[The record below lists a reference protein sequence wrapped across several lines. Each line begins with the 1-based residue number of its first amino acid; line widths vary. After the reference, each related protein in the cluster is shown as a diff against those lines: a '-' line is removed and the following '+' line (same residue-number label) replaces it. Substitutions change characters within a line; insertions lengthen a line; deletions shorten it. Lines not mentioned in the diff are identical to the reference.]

1 MDELADLLTNRNKLR
16 TTLYSVEFELFEID
30 KKIKSYMYQEGAEE
44 RQVNGQTVTYKP
56 SFQWSKELLRP
67 LLEIM
72 SEDELTSSG
81 AYIPETTK
89 VIPPDWDIRKVKPL
103 ARYSAEARRIIE
115 NANRPGF
122 PVLKI
127 TEKKGE

>member
-1 MDELADLLTNRNKLR
+1 MDKLEALLIAWNNVQ
-16 TTLYSVEFELFEID
+16 VEIQGAQQRQHEIRQD
-30 KKIKSYMYQEGAEE
+30 IEQYMDQEGAEE

-56 SFQWSKELLRP
+56 SPQWFKELLRP

-72 SEDELTSSG
+72 SEDELKSSG

-89 VIPPDWDIRKVKPL
+89 VMPPDWDIRKVKPL
-103 ARYSAEARRIIE
+103 ARYSAEARSIIE
-115 NANRPGF
+115 NANRSEGK
-122 PVLKI
+122 VLKI